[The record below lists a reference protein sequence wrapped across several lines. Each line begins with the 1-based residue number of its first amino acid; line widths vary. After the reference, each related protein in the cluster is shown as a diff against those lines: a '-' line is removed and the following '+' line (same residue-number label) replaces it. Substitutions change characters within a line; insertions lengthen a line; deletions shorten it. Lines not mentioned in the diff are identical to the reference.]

1 MLDVLWTSLG
11 GGTHAPGDQN
21 NNNHRRGHSNA
32 QQRNPPSRPQLA
44 HQHQQH
50 QNHSQRR
57 LNAGLPIHQNGTH
70 FAGMAQDEQTAI
82 EDGWAPRGSFS
93 TNGTSAS
100 SRSLMSQKPPP
111 RRGLQPPSGVM
122 RGDGSYFE
130 NDDIASD
137 NGRRMSNRSQAL
149 LSASRSVQ
157 STRSLGSGSAGGSI
171 NRSTNLRNAHAPPP
185 NNRRGYSMRN
195 LNPNPSSSDSVSLGG
210 GSGTGS
216 LSFGG
221 GSSSQPN
228 ATNSMATTHTTASG
242 SGSDTRST
250 SITLS
255 DALYQ
260 NFPPTRSND
269 GNTMPPYDEEGAGGY
284 GMEDEEDERTLMSY
298 QTSGA
303 ASSAVASIFGGGA
316 SSVGGQSE
324 LQREEMLGELRQL
337 LDGE

>member
-157 STRSLGSGSAGGSI
+157 STRSLGSGSGGGVSSM
-171 NRSTNLRNAHAPPP
+171 NRPTGRRAAPPNP
-185 NNRRGYSMRN
+185 RRGYSMRN

-221 GSSSQPN
+221 GGSSQ
-228 ATNSMATTHTTASG
+228 TTAA

-260 NFPPTRSND
+260 NFPPNRNGSYD
-269 GNTMPPYDEEGAGGY
+269 GTTMPPYDEDGPGGY